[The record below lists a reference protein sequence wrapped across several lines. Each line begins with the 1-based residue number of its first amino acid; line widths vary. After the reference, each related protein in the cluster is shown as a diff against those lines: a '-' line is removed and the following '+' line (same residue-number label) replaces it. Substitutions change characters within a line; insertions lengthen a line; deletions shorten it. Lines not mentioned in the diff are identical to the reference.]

1 MEILTMNISRKL
13 EINQIRPNAPR
24 NVTGEFETNGS
35 ITLNWEAVEEGQSYI
50 IHYGNANQSDP
61 AQAFNMGYAETDS
74 WTLAT
79 GDVPELTAGDKIYLY
94 VQTYRE
100 KGVGATDIEKARYL
114 HDGPYTGSAW
124 TEPITL
130 TKE

>member
-1 MEILTMNISRKL
+1 MGYT
-13 EINQIRPNAPR
+13 
-24 NVTGEFETNGS
+24 ETN
-35 ITLNWEAVEEGQSYI
+35 
-50 IHYGNANQSDP
+50 
-61 AQAFNMGYAETDS
+61 S

-79 GDVPELTAGDKIYLY
+79 GDVPELAAGDKIYLY
-94 VQTYRE
+94 VNTYTE
-100 KGVGATDIEKARYL
+100 KGVWATDIEIARYL